1 MIHLEARALHFGY
14 NGHAVLQAVD
24 LRAEPGEVLV
34 IIGPNG
40 AGKTTL
46 LKLMAGILRPRAGFA
61 LVDGRDARRL
71 HARERARALGLVP
84 QLESQAW
91 PLTVWQLVALGR
103 APHRGWVMPLNEHD
117 RATVERVL
125 ERTSLTNLRD
135 RPVAALSGGERQ
147 LVLIARALAQEPAA
161 LLLDE
166 PTSHLDLRHQATLLG
181 LVRSLA
187 HDDNLT
193 VVMTLHDV
201 NQAALYA
208 DRMAL
213 LDNGALRAVGTPH
226 DVLRADLLSEVY
238 GVPITVSAHPLHGT
252 PMVAPVLTSA
262 PAAVAEEA

>member
-1 MIHLEARALHFGY
+1 MIDFETRNLHFGY
-14 NGHAVLQAVD
+14 NGHMVLKAVS
-24 LRAEPGEVLV
+24 LRAEPGHVLA

-46 LKLMAGILRPRAGFA
+46 LKLMAGLLRPRGGQA
-61 LVDGRDARRL
+61 LIDGREVRAL
-71 HARERARALGLVP
+71 PGRERARALGMVP

-103 APHRGWVMPLNEHD
+103 APHRGWVMPLNQADH
-117 RATVERVL
+117 AAVERAIARTGL
-125 ERTSLTNLRD
+125 EALRS
-135 RPVAALSGGERQ
+135 RPVIDLSGGERQ

-166 PTSHLDLRHQATLLG
+166 PTAHLDLRHQARLLS
-181 LVRSLA
+181 LVRALA
-187 HDDNLT
+187 REDGMT

-213 LDNGALRAVGTPH
+213 LQDGELRAVGSP
-226 DVLRADLLSEVY
+226 DEVLRADLLSEVY
-238 GVPITVSAHPLHGT
+238 GVPVTVSCHPVHGT
-252 PMVAPVLTSA
+252 PMVAPV
-262 PAAVAEEA
+262 VEGV